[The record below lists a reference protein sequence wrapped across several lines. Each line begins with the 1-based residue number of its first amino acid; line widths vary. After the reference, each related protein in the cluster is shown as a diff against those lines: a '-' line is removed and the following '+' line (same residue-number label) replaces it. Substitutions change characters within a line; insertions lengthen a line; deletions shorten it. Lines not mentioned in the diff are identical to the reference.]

1 MRFVHRRFAFGVVLL
16 LSLAATSPASAGSG
30 PALDSIRFR
39 LDPLPGSVLGVGA
52 ATVDSART
60 VRGSFLL
67 QGEHAPVLLVSDTDR
82 EDPVIRDRILG
93 EASLAVGLGK
103 GIQVYA
109 GFPFVA
115 YQSGWWPD
123 PETSITA
130 WGPGDLRLGGAFRV
144 LDADRFPVG
153 IVLRPALQV
162 PTGMRGAFASS
173 GVVEGLASVGLETR
187 PGPVRIVSTLGA
199 RFRPP
204 AEWSGMPAGSAF
216 TYGLGIDVRLHKR
229 WHAAA
234 AWAGEVAGVRWDN
247 PAELRFGGSFAAAE
261 GVSLGAILG
270 FGVAP
275 GYGSPDVRFGV
286 QLDLLKLGRS
296 PTPQVAEGVP
306 LDAGVAPL
314 PVVMLPAT
322 AMVHGDGDY
331 IEVLLATPVRFDEG
345 ETELGEE
352 ARETLTAIALYL
364 NAHPELGRVVVLG
377 HGDPGGGPEYNAQL
391 TQRRAVATSK
401 YLTDDAG
408 VSSTLLRVPRAGEA
422 DGLIAE
428 IDHRAE
434 RSSVSFILARSG
446 GS

>member
-1 MRFVHRRFAFGVVLL
+1 MTAVRGLIRLAVAWVLG
-16 LSLAATSPASAGSG
+16 LAVALPAHAGSG
-30 PALDSIRFR
+30 PTLDSIRYR

-52 ATVDSART
+52 ATVDPANT
-60 VRGSFLL
+60 LRGSFLL
-67 QGEHAPVLLVSDTDR
+67 QGEHAPVLLVSDAER
-82 EDPVIRDRILG
+82 ENPVIRDRILG
-93 EASLAVGLGK
+93 EATLAVGLGK

-109 GFPFVA
+109 GLPFVA

-123 PETSITA
+123 PDTAITA
-130 WGPGDLRLGGAFRV
+130 WGPGDLRFGGAFRV

-153 IVLRPALQV
+153 IVLRPGLQV

-187 PGPVRIVSTLGA
+187 PGPVRVVSSLGA

-204 AEWSGMPAGSAF
+204 AEWSGMQAGSAF
-216 TYGLGIDVRLHKR
+216 TYGLGVDVRLHKR
-229 WHAAA
+229 WHAGA

-247 PAELRFGGSFAAAE
+247 PMELRLGGSFAAAE
-261 GVSLGAILG
+261 GVSVGALLG

-275 GYGSPDVRFGV
+275 GYGSPDVRFGM
-286 QLDLLKLGRS
+286 QLDLFKIGRD
-296 PTPQVAEGVP
+296 PAPAVAGGVP
-306 LDAGVAPL
+306 PDPGVSPL

-322 AMVHGDGDY
+322 AAVQGDGDY
-331 IEVLLATPVRFDEG
+331 IEVLLATPVRFEEG
-345 ETELGEE
+345 ETELGDE
-352 ARETLTAIALYL
+352 ARETLAAIALYL

-391 TQRRAVATSK
+391 VQRRAVATTQ

-408 VSSTLLRVPRAGEA
+408 VSSALLRVPRAGEV

-434 RSSVSFILARSG
+434 RNSVSFILARTG

>member
-1 MRFVHRRFAFGVVLL
+1 MKYVRAPRSLIVALL
-16 LSLAATSPASAGSG
+16 LSLAATAPASAGSG

-67 QGEHAPVLLVSDTDR
+67 QGEHAPVLLVTDTDR

-109 GFPFVA
+109 GLPFVA

-123 PETSITA
+123 PETPITA

-153 IVLRPALQV
+153 IVLRPGLQV

-173 GVVEGLASVGLETR
+173 AVVEGLASVGLETR

-204 AEWSGMPAGSAF
+204 SEWSAMQAGSAF
-216 TYGLGIDVRLHKR
+216 TYGLGLDVRLHKR

-247 PAELRFGGSFAAAE
+247 PMELRFGGSFAAAE
-261 GVSLGAILG
+261 GVFLGAILG
-270 FGVAP
+270 FGMAP

-286 QLDLLKLGRS
+286 QVDLFKLGRD
-296 PTPQVAEGVP
+296 PTPAVVEGGSP
-306 LDAGVAPL
+306 EPGVAPL

-322 AMVHGDGDY
+322 AMVQGGGEY

-345 ETELGEE
+345 ETELGDD
-352 ARETLTAIALYL
+352 ARETLAAIALYL

-408 VSSTLLRVPRAGEA
+408 VSSTLLQVPRAGEA

-434 RSSVSFILARSG
+434 RHSVSFILARSG